1 MVRFPVKGLLAATK
15 EAGLTDGTSAA
26 RRHSRPGRLSDA
38 EREARRA
45 EVLDAAVEVLAEHG
59 YRQATTAR
67 IARHAGASKE
77 TLYAWFGDRAGLFRA
92 VIERNAARADAA
104 LEAALAGEEDVA
116 EALAAFAERLLD
128 LLLGAPALVVNRA
141 AIAEVDSGGE
151 LAAVLLERGRFR
163 TGTTAERYLRQQM
176 DRGRLRDLDA
186 GAAFQLLY
194 GLVVEDRQIR
204 ALLGD
209 ATADT
214 DHRAQARRA
223 VARFLALLD
232 PAG

>member
-1 MVRFPVKGLLAATK
+1 MTEHA
-15 EAGLTDGTSAA
+15 SAA

-38 EREARRA
+38 EREARRD
-45 EVLDAAVEVLAEHG
+45 EVLDAAVEVLAAHG

-67 IARHAGASKE
+67 IAGHAGASKE
-77 TLYAWFGDRAGLFRA
+77 TLYAWFGDRTGLFRA
-92 VIERNAARADAA
+92 VVERNAARADAA
-104 LEAALAGEEDVA
+104 LEDALTGDADVA

-128 LLLGAPALVVNRA
+128 LLLGASALVVNRA
-141 AIAEVDSGGE
+141 AIAEVDDDGG
-151 LAAVLLERGRFR
+151 LARVLLERGRFR
-163 TGTTAERYLRQQM
+163 TGATAERYLRQQM
-176 DRGRLRDLDA
+176 ERGRLRDVDP
-186 GAAFQLLY
+186 GGAFQLLY

-223 VARFLALLD
+223 VERFLVLLA
-232 PAG
+232 PPG